1 MTHSTERRLQW
12 LKRLTLVGTVLTV
25 LVILVGAW
33 TRLVD
38 AGLGCPDWPGC
49 YGRLLVPD
57 AEHAALRHPD
67 VPLEPFKAW
76 VEMAHRYVASFLGL
90 IVLSIVALGWQL
102 RKQMGFP
109 WKVSVALLVVI
120 LFQGAFG
127 AFTVTLKL
135 WPQVVTLH
143 LLGGL
148 SVLVLFFWVHLR
160 IRVYLMS
167 LTSSPIDTVTS
178 PTNPIFSPTSASYLS
193 SSPTGYVS
201 SLKKMNVLWVI
212 GVSVLVLQLALG
224 GWVTSNYAGIA
235 CQGFPT
241 CNTQWWPEMDISEGF
256 HLTQTVGP
264 NYLHGQLHADART
277 AIHIMHR
284 LGALLLGVV
293 LLVLWWRY
301 RRDIAVGRAL
311 TLVVITYVAQ
321 VVLGIANVL
330 LWLPLWLAL
339 LHTAGAVALTLS
351 FEWAFW
357 CWKRQLS
364 GQRKPQNYIKLFE
377 KPSIHYSD

>member
-1 MTHSTERRLQW
+1 MQDAVDQRLRW
-12 LKRLTLVGTVLTV
+12 LSHLTLAGTLLTA

-57 AEHAALRHPD
+57 SEHASLRHPD

-90 IVLSIVALGWQL
+90 MVISVVALGWSL
-102 RKQMGFP
+102 RHRPGYP
-109 WKVSVALLVVI
+109 WRVSLALLVVI
-120 LFQGAFG
+120 LIQGAFG

-148 SVLVLFFWVHLR
+148 SVLMLFFWLHLR
-160 IRVYLMS
+160 VRH
-167 LTSSPIDTVTS
+167 
-178 PTNPIFSPTSASYLS
+178 
-193 SSPTGYVS
+193 
-201 SLKKMNVLWVI
+201 SLKNMTLGRQPVNVLWAASI
-212 GVSVLVLQLALG
+212 SLLVLQLALG

-241 CNTQWWPEMDISEGF
+241 CNAQWWPDMDLSEGF

-277 AIHIMHR
+277 AIQVVHR

-301 RRDIAVGRAL
+301 RRLAFLGRAL
-311 TLVVITYVAQ
+311 VAVVGAYAVQVA
-321 VVLGIANVL
+321 LGIANVL

-339 LHTAGAVALTLS
+339 LHTAGAVVLTLS
-351 FEWAFW
+351 VGWAW
-357 CWKRQLS
+357 WRWRQGYHVASVHHPLAAVTA
-364 GQRKPQNYIKLFE
+364 E
-377 KPSIHYSD
+377 K

>member
-1 MTHSTERRLQW
+1 MQYAMERRLRW
-12 LKRLTLVGTVLTV
+12 LVRLTLAGTLLTA

-57 AEHAALRHPD
+57 SEHAALRHPD

-90 IVLSIVALGWQL
+90 MVISVVALGWPL
-102 RKQMGFP
+102 RRRPGYP
-109 WKVSVALLVVI
+109 WRIGLALLIVI
-120 LFQGAFG
+120 LIQGGFG

-148 SVLVLFFWVHLR
+148 SVLMLFFWLHLR
-160 IRVYLMS
+160 VRHSWKDRAVGRKGINFLWAAA
-167 LTSSPIDTVTS
+167 I
-178 PTNPIFSPTSASYLS
+178 
-193 SSPTGYVS
+193 
-201 SLKKMNVLWVI
+201 VL
-212 GVSVLVLQLALG
+212 LVLQLALG

-241 CNTQWWPEMDISEGF
+241 CNGQWWPEMDISEGF

-277 AIHIMHR
+277 AIQVVHR
-284 LGALLLGVV
+284 IGALFLGVALLL
-293 LLVLWWRY
+293 LWLRY
-301 RRDIAVGRAL
+301 RHLAILGRAL
-311 TLVVITYVAQ
+311 KIVITAYALQVA
-321 VVLGIANVL
+321 LGIANVL

-339 LHTAGAVALTLS
+339 LHTAGAVTLTLS
-351 FEWAFW
+351 IGWAWW
-357 CWKRQLS
+357 CWRQEYDIALAE
-364 GQRKPQNYIKLFE
+364 RPFVPAAVK
-377 KPSIHYSD
+377 

>member
-1 MTHSTERRLQW
+1 MIHSDKHRL
-12 LKRLTLVGTVLTV
+12 RLLVALSLAGTLLTV

-57 AEHAALRHPD
+57 SEHAALRHPD
-67 VPLEPFKAW
+67 VPLDPFKAW
-76 VEMAHRYVASFLGL
+76 VEMGHRYVASFLGL
-90 IVLSIVALGWQL
+90 LVIGTLLLGWPL
-102 RKQMGFP
+102 RRREGYP

-120 LFQGAFG
+120 LIQGAFG

-148 SVLVLFFWVHLR
+148 SVLMLFFWLHLR
-160 IRVYLMS
+160 IRRSAKGVLAPPRKPS
-167 LTSSPIDTVTS
+167 L
-178 PTNPIFSPTSASYLS
+178 
-193 SSPTGYVS
+193 
-201 SLKKMNVLWVI
+201 LWLLA
-212 GVSVLVLQLALG
+212 GAALVLQLALG

-241 CNTQWWPEMDISEGF
+241 CNTQWWPEMDLSEGF

-277 AIHIMHR
+277 AIHVVHR

-293 LLVLWWRY
+293 LLALWWRY
-301 RRDIAVGRAL
+301 RRQSEVVGAL
-311 TLVVITYVAQ
+311 SM
-321 VVLGIANVL
+321 VVLLYVLQAGLGVANVL

-339 LHTAGAVALTLS
+339 LHTAGAVLLCLGLGWAWWRYRYMAERSYAEQALD
-351 FEWAFW
+351 
-357 CWKRQLS
+357 
-364 GQRKPQNYIKLFE
+364 GQ
-377 KPSIHYSD
+377 PSYAQAR

>member
-1 MTHSTERRLQW
+1 MPHSTERRLQW
-12 LKRLTLVGTVLTV
+12 LKYITLAGTALTA

-57 AEHAALRHPD
+57 NEHAALRHPD

-90 IVLSIVALGWQL
+90 IVLSVVAIGWSL
-102 RKQMGFP
+102 RKSSGYP
-109 WKVSVALLVVI
+109 WKVSLALLVVI
-120 LFQGAFG
+120 LLQGAFG

-148 SVLVLFFWVHLR
+148 SVLTLFFWVHMR
-160 IRVYLMS
+160 IRLS
-167 LTSSPIDTVTS
+167 LTRHLTTPSNAISSPKSYV
-178 PTNPIFSPTSASYLS
+178 SPTSS
-193 SSPTGYVS
+193 
-201 SLKKMNVLWVI
+201 MNLLWVI
-212 GVSVLVLQLALG
+212 GVSALILQLALG
-224 GWVTSNYAGIA
+224 GWVTSNYSGIA

-277 AIHIMHR
+277 AIHMMHR
-284 LGALLLGVV
+284 LGALLLGIA

-301 RRDIAVGRAL
+301 RTTVSVGRAL
-311 TLVVITYVAQ
+311 TLVVMAYVIQ
-321 VVLGIANVL
+321 VILGVANVL

-339 LHTAGAVALTLS
+339 LHTAGAVALTIS
-351 FEWAFW
+351 MGWAVW
-357 CWKRQLS
+357 CWRYQD
-364 GQRKPQNYIKLFE
+364 NT
-377 KPSIHYSD
+377 D

>member
-1 MTHSTERRLQW
+1 MHTYPERRLRW
-12 LKRLTLVGTVLTV
+12 LVWITLLGTLLTTC
-25 LVILVGAW
+25 VILVGAW

-57 AEHAALRHPD
+57 SDHAALHHPD

-90 IVLSIVALGWQL
+90 MVLSVLAIGWPL
-102 RKQMGFP
+102 RKQAGYP
-109 WKVSVALLVVI
+109 WGVSVALLMVI
-120 LFQGAFG
+120 LLQGAFG

-148 SVLVLFFWVHLR
+148 SVLMLFFWLNCRLR
-160 IRVYLMS
+160 R
-167 LTSSPIDTVTS
+167 
-178 PTNPIFSPTSASYLS
+178 A
-193 SSPTGYVS
+193 
-201 SLKKMNVLWVI
+201 KKGEIGGARKGGVLWYLA
-212 GVSVLVLQLALG
+212 GGVLVLQLALG

-241 CNTQWWPEMDISEGF
+241 CNTQWWPTMDLSEGF

-277 AIHIMHR
+277 AIHMVHR
-284 LGALLLGVV
+284 LGALLLGMA
-293 LLVLWWRY
+293 LAVLWWRY
-301 RRDIAVGRAL
+301 RSVNAVGAPL
-311 TLVVITYVAQ
+311 C
-321 VVLGIANVL
+321 VVLLAYFSQVALGVANVL

-339 LHTAGAVALTLS
+339 LHTAGAVALVVS
-351 FEWAFW
+351 MGWAWW
-357 CWKRQLS
+357 CWRY
-364 GQRKPQNYIKLFE
+364 RYE
-377 KPSIHYSD
+377 KQVSVVRTPNAGDMASIYR

>member
-1 MTHSTERRLQW
+1 MQDTVERRLRW
-12 LKRLTLVGTVLTV
+12 LTLITLVGTVFTAV
-25 LVILVGAW
+25 VILVGAW

-57 AEHAALRHPD
+57 SEHAALRHPD

-76 VEMAHRYVASFLGL
+76 VEMAHRYIASLLGVV
-90 IVLSIVALGWQL
+90 VLSVVALGWSL
-102 RKQMGFP
+102 RHLTGFP
-109 WKVSVALLVVI
+109 WRVSLALLIVI
-120 LFQGAFG
+120 IIQGAFG

-148 SVLVLFFWVHLR
+148 SVLMLFFWLHLR
-160 IRVYLMS
+160 MRYFRQGEVARCQ
-167 LTSSPIDTVTS
+167 P
-178 PTNPIFSPTSASYLS
+178 
-193 SSPTGYVS
+193 G
-201 SLKKMNVLWVI
+201 NVLWFAAAAL
-212 GVSVLVLQLALG
+212 LVLQLALG

-241 CNTQWWPEMDISEGF
+241 CNTQWWPSMDLSEGF

-277 AIHIMHR
+277 AIHMMHR
-284 LGALLLGVV
+284 LGALLLGVA
-293 LLVLWWRY
+293 LMALWWRY
-301 RRDIAVGRAL
+301 RSLLAVRHSL
-311 TLVVITYVAQ
+311 TLVISMYWLQAA
-321 VVLGIANVL
+321 LGVANVL

-339 LHTAGAVALTLS
+339 LHTAGAVGLS
-351 FEWAFW
+351 LSLGWAWW
-357 CWKRQLS
+357 CWRHQTRQ
-364 GQRKPQNYIKLFE
+364 QRFVQHDSALHHSPMG
-377 KPSIHYSD
+377 SR

>member
-1 MTHSTERRLQW
+1 MHDEVERRLRW
-12 LKRLTLVGTVLTV
+12 LTRITLMGTLLTA

-57 AEHAALRHPD
+57 SEHAALRHPD
-67 VPLEPFKAW
+67 VPLDPFKAW

-90 IVLSIVALGWQL
+90 VVISAVVLGWQL
-102 RKQMGFP
+102 RRRPGYP
-109 WKVSVALLVVI
+109 WRISLALLVVI
-120 LFQGAFG
+120 LIQGAFG

-148 SVLVLFFWVHLR
+148 SVLMLFFWLHLR
-160 IRVYLMS
+160 IRHSWKDRVVGYRSINTLWIIGLS
-167 LTSSPIDTVTS
+167 L
-178 PTNPIFSPTSASYLS
+178 
-193 SSPTGYVS
+193 
-201 SLKKMNVLWVI
+201 
-212 GVSVLVLQLALG
+212 LVLQLALG

-235 CQGFPT
+235 CLGFPT
-241 CNTQWWPEMDISEGF
+241 CNGQWWPTMDLSEGF

-277 AIHIMHR
+277 AIQVVHR
-284 LGALLLGVV
+284 LGALLLGVA

-301 RRDIAVGRAL
+301 RQLKIVGRAL
-311 TLVVITYVAQ
+311 AAAICVYALQVA
-321 VVLGIANVL
+321 LGIANVL

-351 FEWAFW
+351 VGWAWW
-357 CWKRQLS
+357 CWRQES
-364 GQRKPQNYIKLFE
+364 D
-377 KPSIHYSD
+377 SIPTECQCLPTTAT

>member
-1 MTHSTERRLQW
+1 MQDAIERRLRW
-12 LKRLTLVGTVLTV
+12 LTYLTLAGTALTTV
-25 LVILVGAW
+25 VILVGAW

-57 AEHAALRHPD
+57 SEYAALRHPD

-90 IVLSIVALGWQL
+90 VVLSAVALGWPL
-102 RKQMGFP
+102 RDRPDYP
-109 WKVSVALLVVI
+109 WRVSLALLVVI
-120 LFQGAFG
+120 LIQGAFG

-148 SVLVLFFWVHLR
+148 SVLILFFWLHLR
-160 IRVYLMS
+160 VRL
-167 LTSSPIDTVTS
+167 
-178 PTNPIFSPTSASYLS
+178 
-193 SSPTGYVS
+193 
-201 SLKKMNVLWVI
+201 LWKEAAKRRRAI
-212 GVSVLVLQLALG
+212 NLLWGLAACLLVLQLALG

-241 CNTQWWPEMDISEGF
+241 CNSQWWPEMDLSEGF

-277 AIHIMHR
+277 AIHVMHR
-284 LGALLLGVV
+284 IGALLLGIA
-293 LLVLWWRY
+293 LLALWWRY
-301 RRDIAVGRAL
+301 RRLKVVGRAL
-311 TLVVITYVAQ
+311 AVTVGVYTVQVA
-321 VVLGIANVL
+321 LGIANVL

-351 FEWAFW
+351 IAAAWW
-357 CWKRQLS
+357 CWRQ
-364 GQRKPQNYIKLFE
+364 GYGRCGAI
-377 KPSIHYSD
+377 

>member
-1 MTHSTERRLQW
+1 MQDALDQRLR
-12 LKRLTLVGTVLTV
+12 LLAHLTLAGTLLTA

-49 YGRLLVPD
+49 YGWLLVPD
-57 AEHAALRHPD
+57 SEHAALRHPD

-90 IVLSIVALGWQL
+90 IVISVVALGWSL
-102 RKQMGFP
+102 RHRPGYP
-109 WKVSVALLVVI
+109 WRVSVALLVVI
-120 LFQGAFG
+120 LIQGAFG

-148 SVLVLFFWVHLR
+148 SVLMLFFWLYLR
-160 IRVYLMS
+160 VRH
-167 LTSSPIDTVTS
+167 
-178 PTNPIFSPTSASYLS
+178 
-193 SSPTGYVS
+193 
-201 SLKKMNVLWVI
+201 SLKNMMLARQPVNLLWAASI
-212 GVSVLVLQLALG
+212 GLLVLQLALG

-241 CNTQWWPEMDISEGF
+241 CNAQWWPEMDLSEGF

-277 AIHIMHR
+277 AIQVVHR
-284 LGALLLGVV
+284 IGALFLGVV
-293 LLVLWWRY
+293 LMVLWWRY
-301 RRDIAVGRAL
+301 RRLVFVGRAL
-311 TLVVITYVAQ
+311 AVVVGAYVVQ

-339 LHTAGAVALTLS
+339 LHTAGAVVLTLS
-351 FEWAFW
+351 VGWAW
-357 CWKRQLS
+357 WRWRQGYDAVPVQHSLTAVTAE
-364 GQRKPQNYIKLFE
+364 R
-377 KPSIHYSD
+377 